1 MKIYFDGD
9 SWMNGVGLDEEHR
22 LSQRFSALISKE
34 LGAEEYNVSEGSK
47 SNNRMIR
54 HLLLGNDISQYDLAI
69 IQMTY
74 PFRSEYYDKRWKT
87 TSATKH
93 RTEFWR
99 QYYKEVYNETY
110 GSTSERI
117 FAMNIRDHCKANKVK
132 LILVTNN
139 FHTKVKFDLQLQIPK
154 YPQFGHRNNHPT
166 DVGHRL
172 IADDIMRLI

>member
-34 LGAEEYNVSEGSK
+34 LGAKEYNVSEGSK
-47 SNNRMIR
+47 SNHSIVR
-54 HLLLGNDISQYDLAI
+54 HLLLVHDISQYDLAI
-69 IQMTY
+69 IQMSF
-74 PFRSEYYDKRWKT
+74 PNRMEYYDKRWKG
-87 TSATKH
+87 TSVTKPK
-93 RTEFWR
+93 TEFWR

-139 FHTKVKFDLQLQIPK
+139 YTKVKFDLQLQTPK
-154 YPQFGHRNNHPT
+154 YPQFKYHPT